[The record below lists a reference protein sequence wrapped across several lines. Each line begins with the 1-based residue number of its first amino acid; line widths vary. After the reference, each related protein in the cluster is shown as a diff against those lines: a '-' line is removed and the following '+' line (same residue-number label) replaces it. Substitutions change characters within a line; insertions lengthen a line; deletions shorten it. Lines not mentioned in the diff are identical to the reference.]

1 MHAQLA
7 AHRRV
12 PRALVILG
20 FPQSDKSRYVA
31 GTMVDTRSTP
41 LLAGRAV
48 RRGLGLVTLAA
59 AGSFAQNLPVP
70 PLPYSYGSLV
80 PFISEHALRVSV
92 SHSSR

>member
-12 PRALVILG
+12 PRALIVLG
-20 FPQSDKSRYVA
+20 SDKSRYVA